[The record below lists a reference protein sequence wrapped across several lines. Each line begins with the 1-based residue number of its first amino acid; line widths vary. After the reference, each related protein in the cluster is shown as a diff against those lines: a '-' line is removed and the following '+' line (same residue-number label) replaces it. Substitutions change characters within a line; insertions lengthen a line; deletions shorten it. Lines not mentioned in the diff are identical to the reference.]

1 MPQNRIRE
9 LRKERG
15 ISQAALAKMVGVAQ
29 NTLSY
34 WENGKY
40 DIDNSSLTIM
50 ADYFGVTL
58 DYILG
63 RDIQFALHDGE
74 NVPFDN
80 DLLNEVSSFAEY
92 AKTQK
97 KKAPSKDEAELS
109 EFMKL
114 YEKLTPEHRA
124 VLLAA
129 AKGFAQEK

>member
-1 MPQNRIRE
+1 MNRI
-9 LRKERG
+9 KEIRISRG
-15 ISQAALAKMVGVAQ
+15 IRQIELAEILGVSQS
-29 NTLSY
+29 TLST
-34 WENGKY
+34 WENDRY
-40 DIDNSSLTIM
+40 EPDIAAINRLANFFGVS
-50 ADYFGVTL
+50 ADYL
-58 DYILG
+58 LC

-74 NVPFDN
+74 KIPFDN
-80 DLLNEVSSFAEY
+80 DLLDEVSSFAEY